1 MSEQSINEKHKDRLF
16 NFIFGS
22 EKHKDWTLSLYNAV
36 NNSHYTDPD
45 LIKFNTL
52 KDVLFLNMK
61 NDTSFIISDML
72 SVYEHQSTYCPNMPL
87 RMMDYVGR
95 IYSGYITVN
104 KFNKYGSNLI
114 PLPTP
119 KLVVFYN
126 GTSEEPDETLL
137 RLSDSFSEE
146 TRSQSDIEVKVRM
159 LNVNYGRSK
168 RIMSSCKP
176 LKEFA
181 WLIDCI
187 RKNQA
192 DTDIATAAR
201 NAVRSMPDEYLIKQF
216 LIANLEEVIGMLD
229 TEYNEAEIRELFRA
243 DAYREFKD
251 ELDKNAA
258 TIAEKNATIAEKD
271 AALADKDAAL
281 ADKDALISKL
291 QAELKSLRDR

>member
-1 MSEQSINEKHKDRLF
+1 MPEKSINEKHKDRLF

-22 EKHKDWTLSLYNAV
+22 EEHKDWTLSLYNAV

-45 LIKFNTL
+45 LIRFNTL

-87 RMMDYVGR
+87 RMMDYVGK
-95 IYSGYITVN
+95 IYSGYIAVN
-104 KFNKYGSNLI
+104 KYNKYGSNLI

-126 GTSEEPDETLL
+126 GTTEEPDETILH
-137 RLSDSFSEE
+137 LSDSFSEE
-146 TRSQSDIEVKVRM
+146 TRSQTDIEVKVRM
-159 LNVNYGRSK
+159 LNVNFGRSK
-168 RIMSSCKP
+168 DIISSCKP
-176 LKEFA
+176 LQEFA
-181 WLIDCI
+181 WLIDSI
-187 RKNQA
+187 RKSQA
-192 DTDIATAAR
+192 NADIATAAR

-251 ELDKNAA
+251 ELEKNA
-258 TIAEKNATIAEKD
+258 ATIAEKD
-271 AALADKDAAL
+271 AALAE
-281 ADKDALISKL
+281 KDALIAKL
-291 QAELKSLRDR
+291 LEENERLQKGK